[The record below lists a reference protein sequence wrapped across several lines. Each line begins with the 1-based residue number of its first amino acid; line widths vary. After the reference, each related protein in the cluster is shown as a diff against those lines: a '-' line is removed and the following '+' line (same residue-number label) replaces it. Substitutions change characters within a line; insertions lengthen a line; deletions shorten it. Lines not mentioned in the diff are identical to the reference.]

1 MNRVA
6 LGAIALL
13 VVATLTIS
21 TKAAGPTTPP
31 PIPEKQWLPLRLPP
45 EGKGLSRM
53 DKHVTPAF
61 CPLNNRVY
69 FTGGDYLG
77 GSYRQEEGGLAAS
90 PR

>member
-45 EGKGLSRM
+45 PDFSL
-53 DKHVTPAF
+53 
-61 CPLNNRVY
+61 PLARI
-69 FTGGDYLG
+69 TIL
-77 GSYRQEEGGLAAS
+77 
-90 PR
+90 